1 MRPPAPHTRRC
12 NGQATGARGKR
23 TRQTGILSVA
33 PRRRL
38 RTRCE
43 SAVESCRGKV
53 RNSQNLRSIRDQP
66 GRAEVDVTGSR
77 IRVCARSAMKMTFT
91 VSRRVS
97 SGFALLLGITLALG
111 GFAAWKMRQA
121 AAGAA
126 FLSRAVA
133 PQAQISSHL
142 AEACAQAQLATRT
155 YSLTGASAQLDLAN
169 EHLGD
174 VDAALA
180 EARKLSAREPELTDL
195 AEGVNAAA
203 RALQEYR
210 AQLEATRANLAELTG
225 VRRQFDESG
234 SQFLAAISRY
244 TREQD
249 ELLARE
255 IAQGQPPEKLEERRL
270 MVSLANEIVAAG
282 NAIRVAAFRAQALRS
297 SRELE
302 PATGQFELIETRLD
316 RLQPLTRTAEHRAEL
331 AGVAAATR
339 SFRSAVAVLVR
350 NGLEAQRIL
359 TTRSKAAESFD
370 VAVAEVL
377 DRALVRTADYA
388 TGSTASLDQSMWFVF
403 GGIASA
409 VFVGIATGLVIIR
422 GLNRKLR
429 DTASGLT
436 QGAIQIAS
444 ASTQVSAT
452 SQGLA
457 QGASE
462 QAASLEEISSS
473 LEELAG
479 TTRHNATNA
488 DAAKSAADS
497 ARSAAE
503 HGAAEMRKMDEAMAG
518 IQQSSN
524 DISKIIKTIDEIAFQ
539 TNILA
544 LNAAVEAARAGE
556 AGAGFAVVADEV
568 RSLAQRCA
576 VAARETTD
584 KISDAT
590 QRSQQGA
597 ALTGS
602 VSASLAEIVTKS
614 RDVDRLVAEVAT
626 ASREQSAGIEQV
638 NTAVTRMDK
647 VTQANAASA
656 EEAASAAEELNAQS
670 TELRHAADQL
680 AVLIGMHLKE
690 EPVRALQ
697 RGAPARAAR
706 PAPLPP
712 ARPAASAPAHA
723 PAEHEE
729 TSR

>member
-1 MRPPAPHTRRC
+1 
-12 NGQATGARGKR
+12 
-23 TRQTGILSVA
+23 
-33 PRRRL
+33 
-38 RTRCE
+38 
-43 SAVESCRGKV
+43 
-53 RNSQNLRSIRDQP
+53 
-66 GRAEVDVTGSR
+66 
-77 IRVCARSAMKMTFT
+77 MKMTFT

-133 PQAQISSHL
+133 PQAQLSSRL
-142 AEACAQAQLATRT
+142 AEACAQAQLAART

-169 EHLGD
+169 DHLSD
-174 VDAALA
+174 VDTALA

-195 AEGVNAAA
+195 AAGVNAAD

-210 AQLEATRANLAELTG
+210 AQIEATRANLAELAGT
-225 VRRQFDESG
+225 RRQFDESAV
-234 SQFLAAISRY
+234 QFQAEISRY
-244 TREQD
+244 IREQD

-255 IAQGQPPEKLEERRL
+255 IAEGQPPEKLEERRL
-270 MVSLANEIVAAG
+270 MTFLANEIIDAG
-282 NAIRVAAFRAQALRS
+282 NAIRVAAFRSQALRS
-297 SRELE
+297 SEEL
-302 PATGQFELIETRLD
+302 AQTTGQFELIEARLD
-316 RLQPLTRTAEHRAEL
+316 RLQPLTRTAEHRALL
-331 AGVAAATR
+331 ASVAAATR
-339 SFRSAVAVLVR
+339 SFRTVVAVLVR
-350 NGLEAQRIL
+350 NGAEAQRIL
-359 TTRSKAAESFD
+359 TARSKAAESFD

-388 TGSTASLDQSMWFVF
+388 TGSTASLDRSMWLVF
-403 GGIASA
+403 GGIATA
-409 VFVGIATGLVIIR
+409 IVVGIAASLVIIR

-452 SQGLA
+452 SQSLA

-473 LEELAG
+473 LEELAS
-479 TTRHNATNA
+479 TTKHNATNA
-488 DAAKSAADS
+488 DSAKNAADT
-497 ARSAAE
+497 ARASAE
-503 HGAAEMRKMDEAMAG
+503 HGASEMKKMEEAMVG
-518 IQQSSN
+518 IQQSSQ

-590 QRSQQGA
+590 ARSQQGA

-602 VSASLAEIVTKS
+602 VSASLAEIVKKS

-638 NTAVTRMDK
+638 NTAVTQMDK

-670 TELRHAADQL
+670 TEMRHAANEL
-680 AVLIGMHLKE
+680 AGLVGL
-690 EPVRALQ
+690 ALAAE
-697 RGAPARAAR
+697 RHKLASPAVPSAPR
-706 PAPLPP
+706 PAPTH
-712 ARPAASAPAHA
+712 SPAHA
-723 PAEHEE
+723 NAH
-729 TSR
+729 R